1 MNKKFILLSAVMLIS
16 QSAIAQN
23 EPAKI
28 SDETILIEGY
38 RSHNLGQTLSV
49 SEGEISE
56 VEIAIRPILRTG
68 ELLEFVP
75 GMVVTQ
81 HSGSG
86 KANQYF
92 LRGFN
97 LDHGTDFNTQI
108 DGMPVNMRTHGHG
121 QGYTD
126 LNFIIPELVKS
137 INYQKGN
144 YYAELGDFSSA
155 GGATFNF
162 KDKFKQSFISLS
174 LGENAYHRV
183 FAGGQV
189 DLKQGTLL
197 VGLENQGYQ
206 GPWTDID
213 EDIKKLNANIR
224 YSTKVADGDF
234 SVTFMAYDNRW
245 NSADQIPTRA
255 VEQGII
261 DRLGSIDDDVG
272 GNSSRYSLSAQ
283 WQNKDWQTSA
293 YWIRSDLN
301 LFSNFTY
308 LLDNPEQ
315 GDEFKQ
321 VDSRDIYGGSISYN
335 QLIKLAGYTVKQRLG
350 IQLRIDDINDVGLYH
365 SQNGQSTMSI
375 RVDEVEERSAGLFY
389 QLQAELTDK
398 ISATAGIRY
407 DYFDVNVESDLQAN
421 SGSANDGL
429 ANLKL
434 ALNYQINDQLESYI
448 SAGQGFHSNDARG
461 ATIAI
466 DPQSGEEAEPV
477 DLLVQSEG
485 VEIGL
490 RWFNNQKFNIST
502 ALWFL
507 QLDSEL
513 LFVGDAGNTEASR
526 PSRRYGFEVSA
537 YYWLNNGWSL
547 DTELAWSHSRF
558 RDQVVDE
565 GNYIDGAL
573 PFVASMGISYA
584 PDDLG
589 WRGSLRYRYFS
600 ARALESTNEVKADS
614 TKTVN
619 LGVAYQWQKFK
630 IGLDCLNLLDS
641 KDHDIDYYYA
651 SRLIGEP
658 ADGVE
663 DIHFH
668 PLEPRTFRLHLS
680 YLF

>member
-1 MNKKFILLSAVMLIS
+1 MKKYSLLFSAFLV
-16 QSAIAQN
+16 AIQ
-23 EPAKI
+23 PATAHELPEQTP
-28 SDETILIEGY
+28 DETILIEGY
-38 RSHNLGQTLSV
+38 RANNLGQTISV
-49 SEGEISE
+49 SEGEISDIEIE
-56 VEIAIRPILRTG
+56 VRPMLRTG

-108 DGMPVNMRTHGHG
+108 DGMPINMRTHGHG

-137 INYQKGN
+137 IHYQKGT

-155 GGATFNF
+155 GGATFNL
-162 KDKFKQSFISLS
+162 KNQLTHPQISLS
-174 LGENAYHRV
+174 LGEDDYQRV
-183 FAGGQV
+183 FAADQV
-189 DLKQGTLL
+189 KIADGTLL
-197 VGLENQGYQ
+197 LGVEHQTYQ

-213 EDIKKLNANIR
+213 EDIQKLNANIR
-224 YSTKVADGDF
+224 YVTKVADGDL
-234 SVTFMAYDNRW
+234 SVTFMAYDNSW

-255 VEQGII
+255 VEQGLI
-261 DRLGSIDDDVG
+261 DRLGSIDNDVG
-272 GNSSRYSLSAQ
+272 GSASRYSLSAQ
-283 WQNKDWQTSA
+283 WQNKHWQTSA
-293 YWIRSDLN
+293 YWIRSELD

-308 LLDNPEQ
+308 LLDDPTQ

-321 VDSRDIYGGSISYN
+321 VDSRDIFGGSVSYN
-335 QLIKLAGYTVKQRLG
+335 QLIKLAGYNVKQTVG
-350 IQLRIDDINDVGLYH
+350 AQLRIDDIADVGLYH
-365 SQNGQSTMSI
+365 SQDAQATAAI
-375 RVDEVEERSAGLFY
+375 RADEVDERSLGLFY
-389 QLQAELTDK
+389 QLQADLTEQL
-398 ISATAGIRY
+398 SATAGLRY
-407 DYFDVNVESDLQAN
+407 DHFDVDVNSDLAAN

-429 ANLKL
+429 ASLKL
-434 ALNYQINDQLESYI
+434 ALNYQINEQLASYFNI
-448 SAGQGFHSNDARG
+448 GQGFHSNDARG

-466 DPQSGEEAEPV
+466 DPQSGEAATPV

-485 VEIGL
+485 AEIGL

-502 ALWFL
+502 ALWLL

-537 YYWLNNGWSL
+537 YYWFNPSWSL

-558 RDQVVDE
+558 RDQVADE

-573 PFVASMGISYA
+573 PFVASMGISYTPA
-584 PDDLG
+584 DLG
-589 WRGSLRYRYFS
+589 WRGSVRYRYFS
-600 ARALESTNEVKADS
+600 ARALESFNEVKADS
-614 TKTVN
+614 TQTVN
-619 LGVAYQWQKFK
+619 LAVAYQWQHFK
-630 IGLDCLNLLDS
+630 LGLDCLNVFNS
-641 KDHDIDYYYA
+641 TDHDIDYYYA
-651 SRLIGEP
+651 SRLSGEP
-658 ADGVE
+658 EAGVE